1 MTTKKTAKSG
11 KRETDGQSF
20 ESSLKRLEEIVESL
34 ESGEVPLDKA
44 MELYEEGVRLSKFCG
59 EKLRTTELRLKK
71 LSKDAEGNF
80 EVSDLES

>member
-1 MTTKKTAKSG
+1 MSKKSG
-11 KRETDGQSF
+11 KSGKSSENGQSF
-20 ESSLKRLEEIVESL
+20 EASLKRLEQIVESL

-44 MELYEEGVRLSKFCG
+44 VELYEEGVQLSKFCG
-59 EKLRTTELRLKK
+59 EKLRDTELRLKK